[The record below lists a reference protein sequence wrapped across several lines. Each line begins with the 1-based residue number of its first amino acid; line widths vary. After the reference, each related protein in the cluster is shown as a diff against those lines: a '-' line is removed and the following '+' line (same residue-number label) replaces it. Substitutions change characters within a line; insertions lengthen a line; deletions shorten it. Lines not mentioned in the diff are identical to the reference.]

1 MISGNPNMH
10 SQSDVNQLRN
20 HFVSSRSH
28 TMSEGE
34 LEHQASVIS
43 VTEHRRRK
51 RGEATIVQKIIFF
64 EGIVYQIE
72 EEVYS
77 DSDHSSVYTSED
89 DFETD
94 KQMAKKY
101 KNNNPLLSE
110 ADLND
115 PVLTDDARTRLGKKF
130 KSRQSTTKH
139 TMERK
144 LTTAEHL
151 IMPQSDPHLL
161 GTG

>member
-1 MISGNPNMH
+1 M
-10 SQSDVNQLRN
+10 NQLRN

-28 TMSEGE
+28 TISEGE

-94 KQMAKKY
+94 KQMAKRY

-115 PVLTDDARTRLGKKF
+115 PILTDDARTRLGKKF
-130 KSRQSTTKH
+130 QSRQSTAKH
-139 TMERK
+139 TIERK
-144 LTTAEHL
+144 LATSEHSIKHQTDL
-151 IMPQSDPHLL
+151 HPQ